1 MSAGTETVEVPTGIN
16 ADAVSAWLARNVP
29 QAAAPLRFELIAGGR
44 SNLTYRVHCAD
55 GDSVVLRRP
64 PLGHVLATAHDMG
77 REHKIISG
85 VGLTDVPVPR
95 AIALCDDPD
104 VNTAPF
110 YVMSY
115 EEGAVLHSADESAL
129 VPDSERMPL
138 SRRVADVLAELHAI
152 EPDDVGLGDLGRR
165 EDYLGRQLRRWT
177 RQWEQSKTRELPI
190 MDEVA
195 AELAARK
202 PHQIGTAIVHGDY
215 RLGNMLSGAGPQGHR
230 IEHWGIVAVL
240 DWELCTLGDPL
251 ADVGYL
257 MNNWVAPDEPS
268 AGTSAP
274 TQAGG
279 FASRTQMLD
288 WYCDASGRDVS
299 GVEYYRA
306 FSYWRLAAISEGVLN
321 RYLHGAMADAEQ
333 TDTSVFRD
341 QVDFLSA
348 SAAERL
354 AVR

>member
-1 MSAGTETVEVPTGIN
+1 MTASGAVPAGIDAP
-16 ADAVSAWLARNVP
+16 AVSDWFAAHVP
-29 QAAAPLRFELIAGGR
+29 QAAQPLRFELIAGGH
-44 SNLTYRVHCAD
+44 SNLTYRVDCAD
-55 GDSVVLRRP
+55 GASVVLRRP

-85 VGLTDVPVPR
+85 VGQTGVPVPR
-95 AIALCDDPD
+95 AIALCIDEA
-104 VNTAPF
+104 VNEAPF

-129 VPDSERMPL
+129 LPRGERVPL

-152 EPDDVGLGDLGRR
+152 EPDGVGLGDLGRR
-165 EDYLGRQLRRWT
+165 EDYLGRQLRRWK

-190 MDEVA
+190 MDDVA
-195 AELAARK
+195 AELEARK
-202 PHQIGTAIVHGDY
+202 PTQIGSAIVHGDY
-215 RLGNMLSGAGPQGHR
+215 RLGNMISGANADGRGD
-230 IEHWGIVAVL
+230 IVAVL
-240 DWELCTLGDPL
+240 DWELCTLGDPM

-257 MNNWVAPDEPS
+257 MNNWVAPDEVS
-268 AGTSAP
+268 AGSSAP

-279 FASRTQMLD
+279 FATRSEMLD
-288 WYCDASGRDVS
+288 WYADASGRDLSQVD
-299 GVEYYRA
+299 YYRA

-321 RYLHGAMADAEQ
+321 RYLRGAMADAEE
-333 TDTSVFRD
+333 TDTDQFREN
-341 QVDFLSA
+341 VDFLSA

>member
-1 MSAGTETVEVPTGIN
+1 MTPAGIDAP
-16 ADAVSAWLARNVP
+16 AVSAWFADHVP
-29 QAAAPLRFELIAGGR
+29 QAAQPLRFELIAGGH

-55 GDSVVLRRP
+55 GSSVVLRRP

-85 VGLTDVPVPR
+85 VGQTGVPVPR
-95 AIALCDDPD
+95 AIALCADET
-104 VNTAPF
+104 VNEAPF

-129 VPDSERMPL
+129 VPEAERVPL
-138 SRRVADVLAELHAI
+138 SRRVADVLALLHAI

-165 EDYLGRQLRRWT
+165 EDYLGRQLRRWK

-195 AELAARK
+195 AELEARK
-202 PHQIGTAIVHGDY
+202 PEQVGSAIVHGDY
-215 RLGNMLSGAGPQGHR
+215 RLGNMLSGSGD
-230 IEHWGIVAVL
+230 IVAVL
-240 DWELCTLGDPL
+240 DWELCTLGDPM

-257 MNNWVAPDEPS
+257 MNNWVSPDELS
-268 AGTSAP
+268 AGSSAP

-279 FASRTQMLD
+279 FASRSEMLD
-288 WYCDASGRDVS
+288 WYADASGRDLSQVD
-299 GVEYYRA
+299 YYRA

-321 RYLHGAMADAEQ
+321 RYLSGAMADSEEAD
-333 TDTSVFRD
+333 TDLFREN
-341 QVDFLSA
+341 VDFLSA

>member
-1 MSAGTETVEVPTGIN
+1 MSVPPGID
-16 ADAVSAWLARNVP
+16 AAAVSEWFAAHVP
-29 QAAAPLRFELIAGGR
+29 QAAQPLCFELIAGGH

-55 GDSVVLRRP
+55 GSSVVLRRP

-85 VGLTDVPVPR
+85 VGQTDVPVPR
-95 AIALCDDPD
+95 AIALCADET
-104 VNTAPF
+104 VNEAPF

-115 EEGAVLHSADESAL
+115 EDGAVLHSADESAL
-129 VPDSERMPL
+129 VPEAERVPL
-138 SRRVADVLAELHAI
+138 SRRVADVLAALHAI

-165 EDYLGRQLRRWT
+165 EDYLGRQLRRWK

-195 AELAARK
+195 AELEARK
-202 PHQIGTAIVHGDY
+202 PTQVGSAIVHGDY
-215 RLGNMLSGAGPQGHR
+215 RLGNMISGSGD
-230 IEHWGIVAVL
+230 IVAVL
-240 DWELCTLGDPL
+240 DWELCTLGDPM

-257 MNNWVAPDEPS
+257 MNNWVLPDEQT

-279 FASRTQMLD
+279 FASRSEMLD
-288 WYCDASGRDVS
+288 WYADASGRDLSQVD
-299 GVEYYRA
+299 YYRA

-321 RYLHGAMADAEQ
+321 RYLRGVMADAEE
-333 TDTSVFRD
+333 TDTDQFREN
-341 QVDFLSA
+341 VDFLSA
-348 SAAERL
+348 AAADRL